1 LKRQPLKH
9 NVIDRDKVVVP
20 PNWDSWGKIRV
31 LREGFDV
38 EAINKGWSLDIE
50 ESYHP
55 KSSGDAHAN
64 GTNGHTEDA
73 TPKVP
78 GGATE
83 SYEELIRDPSLDA
96 LQAASAESNGF
107 KLEVSSTDAQTFL
120 GTQLAA
126 LDKLR
131 QGAEPSGMDSSR
143 LVRGRGASLEGEES
157 LGDEARVN
165 EHIGPVQFNMGGIQV
180 DADDMLQR
188 LKVKTNA
195 LAFGETV
202 TNENRTAKAT
212 RLLSLLL
219 LAQPFPMAKHKT
231 RPWPISSPA

>member
-1 LKRQPLKH
+1 
-9 NVIDRDKVVVP
+9 
-20 PNWDSWGKIRV
+20 
-31 LREGFDV
+31 
-38 EAINKGWSLDIE
+38 
-50 ESYHP
+50 
-55 KSSGDAHAN
+55 
-64 GTNGHTEDA
+64 
-73 TPKVP
+73 VP

-126 LDKLR
+126 LDKIR

-195 LAFGETV
+195 LTFGETV
-202 TNENRTAKAT
+202 TNENRNVKAT

-219 LAQPFPMAKHKT
+219 LAQLFLMAKHKT

>member
-1 LKRQPLKH
+1 M
-9 NVIDRDKVVVP
+9 
-20 PNWDSWGKIRV
+20 
-31 LREGFDV
+31 
-38 EAINKGWSLDIE
+38 
-50 ESYHP
+50 
-55 KSSGDAHAN
+55 
-64 GTNGHTEDA
+64 
-73 TPKVP
+73 P

-96 LQAASAESNGF
+96 LQAASAEINGF
-107 KLEVSSTDAQTFL
+107 KLEISSTDAQTFL
-120 GTQLAA
+120 STQLAA
-126 LDKLR
+126 LDKIR

-143 LVRGRGASLEGEES
+143 LVRGRGASHEGEES

-188 LKVKTNA
+188 LKVKTSA
-195 LAFGETV
+195 LAFGETL

-212 RLLSLLL
+212 RLLSL
-219 LAQPFPMAKHKT
+219 AQPFLMAKHKT